1 MKQDSQQTIDD
12 PLNTHTECK
21 TEEEDW
27 RQIEGGHMLN
37 LYHIPHYGKD
47 IFIIT
52 YGKDKFPMRNVPLC
66 QNSLGLGTL
75 WMMIASLQER
85 LVYNI

>member
-1 MKQDSQQTIDD
+1 MKQDSQQTIDE
-12 PLNTHTECK
+12 PLNMHTEWK

-37 LYHIPHYGKD
+37 LYHITHYGKD

-52 YGKDKFPMRNVPLC
+52 YGEKTSSQWEMYLC
-66 QNSLGLGTL
+66 VK
-75 WMMIASLQER
+75 IALS
-85 LVYNI
+85 

>member
-1 MKQDSQQTIDD
+1 MKQDSQQTIDE
-12 PLNTHTECK
+12 PLNMHTEWK

-52 YGKDKFPMRNVPLC
+52 YGEKTSSQWEIYLV
-66 QNSLGLGTL
+66 LGTL

-85 LVYNI
+85 LVYMFNW